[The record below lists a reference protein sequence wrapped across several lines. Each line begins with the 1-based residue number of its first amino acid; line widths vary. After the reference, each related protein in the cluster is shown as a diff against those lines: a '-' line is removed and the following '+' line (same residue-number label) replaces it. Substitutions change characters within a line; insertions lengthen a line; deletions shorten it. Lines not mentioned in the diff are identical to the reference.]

1 MSSVTDIYT
10 KNYSAA
16 RKKEFED
23 RVIEMG
29 DGVMS
34 EESIASM
41 VAAEMRE
48 ELKKGGLID
57 KPLGSGGKTKVA
69 GYSPVAGSN
78 KFNYPSGGV
87 KVKKGGKV

>member
-23 RVIEMG
+23 RVREME

-34 EESIASM
+34 EEAVASEIARQ
-41 VAAEMRE
+41 MRE
-48 ELKKGGLID
+48 ELKKGGSVG
-57 KPLGSGGKTKVA
+57 KPLGAGGLSNAA
-69 GYSPVAGSN
+69 GYSPVKGNN
-78 KFNYPSGGV
+78 KFGYPSGGIP
-87 KVKKGGKV
+87 VKKG